1 MTKFLL
7 GFTLALLMV
16 AIVIIA
22 FMAAP
27 NTRPPKR
34 GKQQPVPK
42 ANDTTTQ
49 DWWREGA
56 G

>member
-22 FMAAP
+22 FMSAP

-34 GKQQPVPK
+34 SKRQPVARDDAK
-42 ANDTTTQ
+42 YAE
-49 DWWREGA
+49 WREAVGQ
-56 G
+56 

>member
-27 NTRPPKR
+27 NTRPPRTSKR
-34 GKQQPVPK
+34 QPVADESK
-42 ANDTTTQ
+42 YSE
-49 DWWREGA
+49 WREGV